1 MHLIIQNVHILEK
14 KGKTMK
20 KLSKM
25 ASFLAISAML
35 FGFAS
40 CSDGGDDN
48 KPETKPDV
56 TYTGPGTADSW
67 DFTTYAN
74 AIWVNPD
81 VAGSIVVKDTSKFDT
96 DGTYT
101 ISADAS
107 VKGAADLLTLTI
119 SKSGNSVGTS
129 TKATNYS
136 YSAGATDGLRFKNGA
151 FKIAD
156 IKGKVKLTI
165 EWSCIANK
173 AAGDRNLEVTVG
185 ASGVTTSVG
194 NEATTSAS
202 SGNVAMTPYTQTIS
216 AGNGTD
222 LYIGASNN
230 IFIKTITLEDA
241 SDAVESN
248 VSVIIPDLEK
258 GLDEGAVTTTKT
270 YSIGY
275 DSSISAEDLTEK
287 LLADTT
293 LTNTLN
299 TIIEEFQASINEA
312 LTAGGAAS
320 GAVTV
325 TSSDINFIYFASVE
339 DWKAFDV
346 AEEDSAVE
354 TAKAKALN
362 SIDKEATVY
371 VTVEPTE
378 ALMTKVAAKIA
389 SVGATATADSWN
401 LTGTNITALTVN
413 GYTYAATTE
422 GSSTDYTYTTAS
434 AISSNATILASDATL
449 EGSNTTLNLTISKYS
464 GTGKGTTKAGVT
476 TAPNFTE
483 TTNNKPGNSISW
495 KADSSKGLLL
505 KRDGLK
511 IEGVKG
517 SVTLT
522 VKWYMNS
529 KKSANDRY
537 LEVTVGDNECI
548 RTGTSDTSTAAAD
561 MDDFVLNI
569 DGGVDGVDIYIG
581 ASNEIYIKAIEIKE
595 TE

>member
-1 MHLIIQNVHILEK
+1 
-14 KGKTMK
+14 MK

-25 ASFLAISAML
+25 ASLLAISAML

-81 VAGSIVVKDTSKFDT
+81 VAGSTVVKDTSKYDT

-107 VKGAADLLTLTI
+107 VKGAADLLTLTV
-119 SKSGNSVGTS
+119 SASGNSVGTS

-136 YSAGATDGLRFKNGA
+136 YSAGATDGLRLKNGA

-194 NEATTSAS
+194 NEATTSAA

-275 DSSISAEDLTEK
+275 DSSISAEDLSAK

-299 TIIEEFQASINEA
+299 TIIEEFQVSINEI

-346 AEEDSAVE
+346 AEDDSALE
-354 TAKAKALN
+354 TAKAKALD

-378 ALMTKVAAKIA
+378 ALMTKVA
-389 SVGATATADSWN
+389 TAILSANSTWQDYDTIN
-401 LTGTNITALTVN
+401 LTGTTITNISTPNAISYAKTTTAEVTTYPRTAATGITSDYTVLANDVDIDGSSNNITLYLKN
-413 GYTYAATTE
+413 YTGTGVGKTKT
-422 GSSTDYTYTTAS
+422 GAS
-434 AISSNATILASDATL
+434 AVMPTVEDSDISAAPVA
-449 EGSNTTLNLTISKYS
+449 ISY
-464 GTGKGTTKAGVT
+464 
-476 TAPNFTE
+476 
-483 TTNNKPGNSISW
+483 
-495 KADSSKGLLL
+495 KADSTKGLLIKKDAL
-505 KRDGLK
+505 KF
-511 IEGVKG
+511 
-517 SVTLT
+517 TLPAGT
-522 VKWYMNS
+522 FNIVINFYQNS
-529 KKSANDRY
+529 TSARN
-537 LEVTVGDNECI
+537 LEVTYGDA
-548 RTGTSDTSTAAAD
+548 GTTEEFAAGTVKGDVVYEKETITLTDAT
-561 MDDFVLNI
+561 N
-569 DGGVDGVDIYIG
+569 IYIG
-581 ASNEIYIKAIEIKE
+581 ASNELYIKSIVIKE
-595 TE
+595 AN